1 MWRRH
6 QVSGYVAK
14 LDLGFVHHGVSR
26 VRLHQLL
33 APIDSRRGGITRAVV
48 GLGKPIEP
56 QNRCLPGAELKF
68 RIHSPPAANLRTIG
82 SSAAKEPYN
91 GLRDHLPTKRIAV
104 RLREIMQ
111 AHPQAGSRKP
121 LVHVVQTQVVIGL
134 DKIAAAPG

>member
-1 MWRRH
+1 MGVFVSSGQWRLLEPPKQLYRFAEADDRSGDSPRRLSIDPNPTEASKRY
-6 QVSGYVAK
+6 VS
-14 LDLGFVHHGVSR
+14 
-26 VRLHQLL
+26 
-33 APIDSRRGGITRAVV
+33 
-48 GLGKPIEP
+48 
-56 QNRCLPGAELKF
+56 GAELKF